1 MIILS
6 QEEKDKVLEV
16 ASDLGVSYEDL
27 YDLINF
33 ESGFDPK
40 AENPYSSARGLIQF
54 LDKTARDL
62 GFDDSLHLIESHPT
76 IIDQM
81 QIVYEYLV
89 DYYPFKS
96 RQALFMS
103 VFYPAYRNSD
113 PDTVFP
119 DYIVSKNPGIVTIQ
133 DYMDKVDAKKKLKK

>member
-1 MIILS
+1 MKILS

-40 AENPYSSARGLIQF
+40 AKNPYSSARGLIQF
-54 LDKTARDL
+54 LDKTARGL
-62 GFDDSLHLIESHPT
+62 GFDDSLHLVESHPT
-76 IIDQM
+76 IVEQM
-81 QIVYEYLV
+81 QIVYEYLSN
-89 DYYPFKS
+89 YYPFNS
-96 RQALFMS
+96 RQALFMA
-103 VFYPAYRNSD
+103 VFYPDYRYSD

-119 DYIVSKNPGIVTIQ
+119 DDILSKNPGIVTIQ
-133 DYMDKVDAKKKLKK
+133 DYMDKVDSKKKLKK